1 MVYIWEF
8 EFFEEDNGFCAIPCG
23 DFGYGATCG
32 DDLVDAVE
40 SAVDFLGIAVD
51 DHLINGADLPPMEF
65 GHKPEND
72 GQIIAVAV
80 DRSIE
85 DIPAMTAAEAARR
98 LGVSR
103 ARITQLCNAGV
114 LESWMSGSNR
124 MVSKGSVD
132 GQIEKRIQKQIE
144 RQFGGDL
151 DWYDCSEIARA
162 LHLAGIDDIDEADRT
177 KVDAVV
183 QATLAEL

>member
-1 MVYIWEF
+1 MVFIWEF

-40 SAVDFLGIAVD
+40 SAVDFLSIAVD
-51 DHLINGADLPPMEF
+51 DHLINGVVLPPMEF
-65 GHKPEND
+65 GHKPEHD
-72 GQIIAVAV
+72 GRIIAVAV

-85 DIPAMTAAEAARR
+85 DIPAMTAAEAARK

-132 GQIEKRIQKQIE
+132 AQIEKRIQKQVE

-162 LHLAGIDDIDEADRT
+162 LHLAGIDDIDEAGRT